1 MDFTKAKTFDPE
13 SIVQDAIFTV
23 LMLTTQKCGKQNTSF
38 IYLTISENA
47 NNSRYSNESGK
58 QQRPR
63 QQEKSTISS
72 SSLDFRELLIEP
84 KDYGMKQSDLV

>member
-1 MDFTKAKTFDPE
+1 
-13 SIVQDAIFTV
+13 
-23 LMLTTQKCGKQNTSF
+23 MLVTQKCGKQNTSF

-84 KDYGMKQSDLV
+84 KDCGMK